1 MILFEKDWDIYPY
14 ATIHKETK
22 NESFLRTSYIFKQ
35 MGIKNHAF
43 ILALHNE
50 ELRHINARDEDLPL
64 DVKQLVLDEC
74 LENPWYFFREIV
86 HAPPIAG
93 VMSNPLRANRANI
106 AAYWSFFNHIAFI
119 LTQPRQTGKSFSI
132 TALSSYLMN
141 IGCISTYINFLTA
154 NDSLRTNDLTRLK
167 NVQGFLPRYVDM
179 RSPGD
184 VFNNEVAYISALNN
198 TYKGALS
205 NSSESLANKVGRGFT
220 SPIFISDEPI
230 VTPNIKIAVE
240 AALMAGNEAREQA
253 RRNKAHYGMI
263 FTTTAGDIDDRDAGY
278 VYRLVSNA
286 TEFNERYYDAEDEEH
301 LKKLVLQN
309 SRSTGNA
316 TKRLMFYIERSY
328 LQLGYDDEWMA
339 ARIAENL
346 AEGVSADRDLFNR
359 WTQGSSS
366 SPLPKD
372 VIATLYESVDN
383 EPYVECYE
391 PYNYMLRWYV
401 GSKEELDYLTD
412 SGAFFVIGV
421 DTSDAVG
428 RDDISFVVREHLS
441 GSVVCATTFNDT
453 NLITVADF
461 FFSFMT
467 RYQNSVMIIE
477 RRSSGATIMDYLI
490 QKFASVGINPYKRL
504 FNFIFQNRAEHERE
518 FELLK
523 SNYNLDTSIYDKYR
537 KYIGFA
543 TSGSGVTSRSELYS
557 STLMNMCKYTGY
569 AMKDKQTVT
578 QIASLVIRNNRIDHP
593 EGGNDD
599 LVIAALLSYWLLSH
613 GKNLNLYGLDTSKL
627 FSKNAPLIKEKYKR
641 TELNMDEIEEMEAKL
656 NELSELY
663 RVEQDDSIAS
673 KIENKILYLSK
684 SLQIDYNKSIATEQL
699 LEELKKERQK
709 NLRKSVKFDFNP
721 YV

>member
-1 MILFEKDWDIYPY
+1 
-14 ATIHKETK
+14 
-22 NESFLRTSYIFKQ
+22 

-50 ELRHINARDEDLPL
+50 ELRHINPRDEDLPL

-74 LENPWYFFREIV
+74 FENPWYYFREIV
-86 HAPPIAG
+86 HAPPATGI
-93 VMSNPLRANRANI
+93 MSNPLRANRANI

-119 LTQPRQTGKSFSI
+119 LTQPRQTGKSISI
-132 TALSSYLMN
+132 TILSSYLMN
-141 IGCISTYINFLTA
+141 IGCVSTYINFLTA
-154 NDSLRTNDLTRLK
+154 NDALRTIDLTRLK

-184 VFNNEVAYISALNN
+184 VFNNEVAHISSLNN

-309 SRSTGNA
+309 SRASGNA
-316 TKRLMFYIERSY
+316 SKRLMFYIERSY

-372 VIATLYESVDN
+372 VIATLYESVDH

-401 GSKEELDYLTD
+401 SGKEELEHLID

-428 RDDISFVVREHLS
+428 RDDISFIVREHLS

-578 QIASLVIRNNRIDHP
+578 QIASLIIRNNRIDHP